1 MTPITHSRQEMIFA
15 RRGVI
20 NFLKK
25 NTLQECKEKDTQDLQ
40 IWKRYTDL
48 LKNCSVV

>member
-25 NTLQECKEKDTQDLQ
+25 KKTLQECKEKDTQDLQ
-40 IWKRYTDL
+40 I
-48 LKNCSVV
+48 